1 MFPLPSSYN
10 DIRFHHAVT
19 LYLGYQALVTSG
31 LYEWM
36 AKHMLSLT
44 SKLTEYFIP
53 LIQYGMIPDFLI
65 RYGIRVQLSNH
76 LQQLRHPTNRNS
88 GSSKSDVTAEAASNL
103 PIVEA
108 LLQTKMDMVQTLS
121 TMPIAIDTDK
131 ANEQHY
137 EVPAAFYNY
146 CLGPCK
152 KYSSGYW
159 PASDKN
165 NQKIKSRCTFPESEV
180 HMLELYCQRAGI
192 TDSDPTIPL
201 RIVDLGCGWGSLS
214 LYVASKYPHTIL
226 TGISNS
232 HSQREYIMSQAK
244 ERNLNNVTIVTVR
257 FTGQTV
263 SCFQSLVYL
272 LCFCSHLLTLSIAVT
287 TIECMCSV

>member
-19 LYLGYQALVTSG
+19 LYLGYQALVKSG

-88 GSSKSDVTAEAASNL
+88 GSSKSDIAGSAANL

-272 LCFCSHLLTLSIAVT
+272 LCFCSHLLALSIAVT

>member
-1 MFPLPSSYN
+1 MSIRLGALSSFQLPVSY
-10 DIRFHHAVT
+10 DDVRFHHAVG
-19 LYLGYQALVTSG
+19 LYLGYQALVSSG
-31 LYEWM
+31 LYRFV
-36 AKHMLSLT
+36 AKNLLSLT
-44 SKLTEYFIP
+44 SELTEYFIP
-53 LIQYGMIPDFLI
+53 MIQYGIIPDFLI

-76 LQQLRHPTNRNS
+76 LQQLRHPV
-88 GSSKSDVTAEAASNL
+88 KSNAITASTPTTIGNNMAVNI

-121 TMPIAIDTDK
+121 SMPIAIDTDK

-159 PASDKN
+159 PANGDK
-165 NQKIKSRCTFPESEV
+165 KSLCSFPESEIY
-180 HMLELYCQRAGI
+180 MLELYCQRAGI
-192 TDSDPTIPL
+192 TDSDPAVPL

-214 LYVASKYPHTIL
+214 LYVASTYPHTII

-244 ERNLNNVTIVTVR
+244 ERKLNNVTILTVC
-257 FTGQTV
+257 TV
-263 SCFQSLVYL
+263 
-272 LCFCSHLLTLSIAVT
+272 
-287 TIECMCSV
+287 